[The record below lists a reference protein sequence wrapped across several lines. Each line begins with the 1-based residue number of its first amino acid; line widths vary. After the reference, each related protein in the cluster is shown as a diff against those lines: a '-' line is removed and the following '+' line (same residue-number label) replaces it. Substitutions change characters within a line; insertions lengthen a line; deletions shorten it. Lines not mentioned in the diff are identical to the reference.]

1 MSSVFE
7 RSFALRFHRFAPMVV
22 MAFVTAVP
30 SASAQ
35 SWQVRV
41 GAQSANQG
49 HQALA
54 FLPNEI
60 WIHAG
65 DTVQWTFDAA
75 EIHTVT
81 FMTPGQ
87 VRPPF
92 QAGCPGVSP
101 SGSPFDNSACV
112 TSAPSVTGQTFS
124 VNFPVAGNFKVVCL
138 VHASMTGVVHV
149 LNPSVPLPHDQAF
162 YDRQAKYESGVLI
175 NDTQVQ
181 SELRNAGPRSVV
193 AGVGEITATPGGQS
207 TLSVMRFM
215 DETKVVHVGDT
226 VEWGNQDPT
235 TPHTITFGG
244 GPDPAVPPAPSPN
257 VVPDADGALHVWLSA
272 PTDVAHS
279 GFIVAASQEKTG
291 SPLRPLTFTRFRA
304 TFTNAGVYNYK
315 CILHDDM
322 GMVGKVIV
330 LP

>member
-1 MSSVFE
+1 MSSVFK

-22 MAFVTAVP
+22 MAVVTAVP

-92 QAGCPGVSP
+92 QAGCPGVSA
-101 SGSPFDNSACV
+101 SGSPFDNTACV

-162 YDRQAKYESGVLI
+162 YDRQAKYQTGVLL
-175 NDTQVQ
+175 N
-181 SELRNAGPRSVV
+181 
-193 AGVGEITATPGGQS
+193 
-207 TLSVMRFM
+207 
-215 DETKVVHVGDT
+215 
-226 VEWGNQDPT
+226 
-235 TPHTITFGG
+235 HT
-244 GPDPAVPPAPSPN
+244 PAPSE
-257 VVPDADGALHVWLSA
+257 L
-272 PTDVAHS
+272 
-279 GFIVAASQEKTG
+279 K
-291 SPLRPLTFTRFRA
+291 
-304 TFTNAGVYNYK
+304 NAGQKSIAADLGVFTAS
-315 CILHDDM
+315 HA
-322 GMVGKVIV
+322 G
-330 LP
+330 